1 MPTSVHNRNHVHGN
15 KTDGVPFPRQYFTD
29 QKKTYVQ
36 KCSELCG
43 FFPNCFHEPDGQR
56 SIAEKHH
63 TAYLETNHAPTGNDL
78 QKRPN

>member
-1 MPTSVHNRNHVHGN
+1 MATKPMECLFQGNILPT
-15 KTDGVPFPRQYFTD
+15 
-29 QKKTYVQ
+29 KKKHMYKNAVN
-36 KCSELCG
+36 CVD

-78 QKRPN
+78 QKRPD